1 MSCSNTIVWSRI
13 NSLSSGE
20 IVTTTGTTTITITS
34 SGSGQQGLETA
45 QFYDCI
51 TCLTSNAPPNTDVI
65 YAEGPREYTFS
76 FSPAVSDPILGFW
89 SLGSQL
95 AQQVLSADT
104 NFVQFTDCSGGGAG
118 CPPSYS
124 AATYS
129 SPTVTGLESFGV
141 IQFVGSHS
149 TIKISLTASEFRTD
163 LTWGVPC
170 AIGVT
175 QTPTPSNTQT
185 PTQTPTVTK
194 TPATPTPTPTK
205 TVTPS
210 KTPTNTPTLPI
221 VDVLFRSCCDETSTV
236 KATVTGFFP
245 GKTILVGGVCYYAD
259 SLTTGPTIPAT
270 YQGYGDCTECETFN
284 PCPTPTP
291 TPSPSVTPTLT
302 QTPSSSNFIY
312 YASGC
317 CESTVIRITN
327 PSSLGLNVGESWYWE
342 FPAIGFTGCTTMISS
357 AVSFV
362 SHEFD
367 PMNDTFD
374 GSFVNCASCQS
385 THPCAV
391 TPTPSNTPTVTPTI
405 TQTATNTPTPTISF
419 SPTNTSTPTP
429 TNSETATPTVTATP
443 TFSNTPSNTP
453 SNTGTPTTTPSQTS
467 SETPTPTTTPT
478 ITPTNTNTGTAGA
491 TPSPTSTQTP
501 TPTQTNTQTSTQ
513 TPTPTPTFT
522 PTTSFTPTI
531 TNTPTQSP
539 SYEPFDIYAFRS
551 CCDPSLVFRYNNV
564 AGTLIVGQIFYIN
577 DPGNFDGCA
586 EVLPYVA
593 EGEIY
598 YGGGVSFTIS
608 FECDVF
614 PCPTCPTPTPTTTPS
629 PTPTITPSPDYVDCD
644 CHYFTVSNPFDS
656 GTYVSYVDCL
666 DNPQNIEIPP
676 LAAVTFCACDGSVVG
691 SSVSI
696 TDNGQ
701 CPVPSETPVPT
712 PSLTPSVTVSPSANW
727 YECNDTFCLVTY
739 EPSLEIYNGNYVPSG
754 ILNGRTVFS
763 GPSAKIYYNTTSE
776 PQWCLSA
783 VTDNC
788 ILAGPYPSESICPDL
803 WDEYFTNGT
812 CVTTTTT
819 TDPCAVFDF
828 VAYFDCEVPPTPSI
842 TPTNTPTVS
851 PTNTPSPTVD
861 PCTSFSASIS
871 FVPYTTTTTTSSTT
885 TTTTAARNVPV
896 IDTVTFGVV
905 DVAYVCPGD
914 TYQFESCLTSQV
926 YYVEPSTEFSG
937 IEMFIGYYY
946 YMSINGV
953 FGCYQFQGTSSVS
966 TNATASGVESWYVDC
981 NLCLGVSPTAT
992 PTPTVTPT
1000 PAITNSPTPSSTVTV
1015 TPTKTPS
1022 ATPTKTPT
1030 PTLTQTPS
1038 NTPTKSPT
1046 PSITPSATANQV
1058 YSLGECTDCFNN
1070 LTTSKSPCTAG
1081 NRNTVCF
1088 QIQNLVGDQP
1098 GETGSLYSNCNCSD
1112 LSDPLT
1118 AVGCEIYEWD
1128 GSTYSLLVGA
1138 NTTAISNGCLVW
1150 CVDTSGIIQ
1159 SSYPATCSGGGT
1171 CCSTLET

>member
-20 IVTTTGTTTITITS
+20 IVTTTGTTTISITS
-34 SGSGQQGLETA
+34 SGSGQQGLEPA

-65 YAEGPREYTFS
+65 YAEGPREYTFN

-89 SLGSQL
+89 SLGSQSL
-95 AQQVLSADT
+95 QQVLSADT

-141 IQFVGSHS
+141 IQFVGSYS

-163 LTWGVPC
+163 FTWGVPC

-175 QTPTPSNTQT
+175 QTPTPTNTTT
-185 PTQTPTVTK
+185 PTPTPTVTK
-194 TPATPTPTPTK
+194 TPSTPTPTPTNTPTK
-205 TVTPS
+205 SVTPS
-210 KTPTNTPTLPI
+210 KTPTNTPSPNI
-221 VDVLFRSCCDETSTV
+221 ESVLFRNCCNSSLTIAGNV
-236 KATVTGFFP
+236 PGFIP
-245 GKTILVGGVCYYAD
+245 GGIILSGGICYYAD
-259 SLTTGPTIPAT
+259 SILSPGIYTSYSYTIYSNCDTCNA
-270 YQGYGDCTECETFN
+270 EN

-291 TPSPSVTPTLT
+291 TPSPSVTP
-302 QTPSSSNFIY
+302 SSSSYTYFLQECCYPNGIVKILSNTDLFFNLGDY
-312 YASGC
+312 VRPTNGSGP
-317 CESTVIRITN
+317 EV
-327 PSSLGLNVGESWYWE
+327 
-342 FPAIGFTGCTTMISS
+342 FTGCYQVISGPTYDTTY
-357 AVSFV
+357 VW
-362 SHEFD
+362 
-367 PMNDTFD
+367 DTIGGD
-374 GSFVNCASCQS
+374 GYCGPWTSCVECQFECS
-385 THPCAV
+385 E
-391 TPTPSNTPTVTPTI
+391 PTCP
-405 TQTATNTPTPTISF
+405 TPTPT
-419 SPTNTSTPTP
+419 PTTSSTTPTPTPTSTFTSTP
-429 TNSETATPTVTATP
+429 TNSETSTPTVTATP
-443 TFSNTPSNTP
+443 TFTN
-453 SNTGTPTTTPSQTS
+453 TPTTTPTQTS
-467 SETPTPTTTPT
+467 TQTVTPSNTSTPGVSPSPTVSETTTPTTTPT

-491 TPSPTSTQTP
+491 TPSPTSTQTL
-501 TPTQTNTQTSTQ
+501 
-513 TPTPTPTFT
+513 TPTPTFT

-539 SYEPFDIYAFRS
+539 SNPEPFDIYAFRS

-564 AGTLIVGQIFYIN
+564 EGTLIVGQIFWIQ

-598 YGGGVSFTIS
+598 YGVGVSFIES
-608 FECDVF
+608 IGCDAA

-676 LAAVTFCACDGSVVG
+676 LAAVTFCACDGSVIG

-701 CPVPSETPVPT
+701 CPVPSETPLPT
-712 PSLTPSVTVSPSANW
+712 PSPTPSVTVSPSANW

-788 ILAGPYPSESICPDL
+788 VLAGPYPSESICPDL

-828 VAYFDCEVPPTPSI
+828 VAYFECEVPPTPSI

-851 PTNTPSPTVD
+851 PTNTPSPTID
-861 PCTSFSASIS
+861 PCTSFSASIT

-937 IEMFIGYYY
+937 VEMFIGYYY
-946 YMSINGV
+946 YMSINGI

-966 TNATASGVESWYVDC
+966 TNATASGVETWYVDC

-1000 PAITNSPTPSSTVTV
+1000 PAITNSPTPTKTVTV

-1022 ATPTKTPT
+1022 PTATKTPT

-1088 QIQNLVGDQP
+1088 QIQNLVGNQP
-1098 GETGSLYSNCNCSD
+1098 GESGSLYSNCNCSD

-1128 GSTYSLLVGA
+1128 GSTYSLLSGA

-1150 CVDTSGIIQ
+1150 CVSTSGIIQ

-1171 CCSTLET
+1171 CCSTLES